1 MSGLKFTEEHE
12 WLWPQEDGAV
22 IMGIT
27 DYAQEQLGDIV
38 FIELPNVGDNLM
50 AGSEAA
56 AIESVKAASEIKS
69 PISGEVV
76 AVNEALP
83 EDPGRVNSD
92 PMGDGWFFKLL
103 PDDADDLDELM
114 DEEAYQEF
122 IKDL

>member
-69 PISGEVV
+69 PINGEVV

-83 EDPGRVNSD
+83 EEPGRVNSD

>member
-12 WLWPQEDGAV
+12 WLWPQEDGVV

-38 FIELPNVGDNLM
+38 FVELPNVGDNLM

-69 PISGEVV
+69 PIGGEVV

>member
-92 PMGDGWFFKLL
+92 PMGDGWFFKLV

>member
-22 IMGIT
+22 IIGIT
-27 DYAQEQLGDIV
+27 DYAQEQLGDVV
-38 FIELPNVGDNLM
+38 FVELPNVGDSLM
-50 AGSEAA
+50 EGSEAA

-69 PISGEVV
+69 PIGGEVV

-83 EDPGRVNSD
+83 EDPGRVNAD

-114 DEEAYQEF
+114 DEDAYQEF
-122 IKDL
+122 VKDL